1 MRGESE
7 KQLGLLSVI
16 NLEARVRK
24 DHPLRRIK
32 PWADRALGELSPVFA
47 AMYSGIGRPSIP
59 PERLLKSLLLMAF
72 YSVRSD
78 RLFCERLEYDLLFRW
93 FLDMDVEEPG
103 FDASTFSKNR
113 GRLME
118 HEVAPKF
125 FAEVVALARGAR
137 LLDDEHFTVDG
148 TLIEAWA
155 SAKSFRP
162 KSDLGQPPDD
172 NFHGQARR
180 NDTHQSTTDGDARLM
195 RKGNGKEARLSF
207 GAHALMDG
215 RHGLCADLSVTL
227 ATESEPQAAVTML
240 ERQRR
245 ARHRPHTL
253 AADRGYHCRGVVDWC
268 RAHQVRPHVAT
279 LNNRQVPGLDA
290 RTWRTKAYRRSQHI
304 RRGVERIFGWCKGV
318 GGLRKTRY
326 RGLPRVTL
334 HAQLVATAYNLLRI
348 ANLMPV
354 PA

>member
-1 MRGESE
+1 MRGENE

-93 FLDMDVEEPG
+93 FLDMDVEESS
-103 FDASTFSKNR
+103 FDASSFSKNR

-118 HEVAPKF
+118 HEVAGKF
-125 FAEVVALARGAR
+125 FAEVVALARSAR

-162 KSDLGQPPDD
+162 KTDRNQEPDGD
-172 NFHGQARR
+172 FHGQQRR

-195 RKGNGKEARLSF
+195 RKGPGKEARLSF
-207 GAHALMDG
+207 GAHALMDS

-227 ATESEPQAAVTML
+227 ATESEPQAAVTLL

-245 ARHRPHTL
+245 LNHKPFIV

-268 RAHQVRPHVAT
+268 RQYSVTPH
-279 LNNRQVPGLDA
+279 
-290 RTWRTKAYRRSQHI
+290 
-304 RRGVERIFGWCKGV
+304 
-318 GGLRKTRY
+318 
-326 RGLPRVTL
+326 
-334 HAQLVATAYNLLRI
+334 
-348 ANLMPV
+348 
-354 PA
+354 

>member
-1 MRGESE
+1 MRGENE

-78 RLFCERLEYDLLFRW
+78 RLFCERMEYDLLFRW
-93 FLDMDVEEPG
+93 FLDMDVEESG

-113 GRLME
+113 DRLME
-118 HEVAPKF
+118 HEVVGKF
-125 FAEVVALARGAR
+125 FAEVVALARAAR

-162 KSDLGQPPDD
+162 KTDADQGSDD
-172 NFHGQARR
+172 NFHGQQRR
-180 NDTHQSTTDGDARLM
+180 NDTHQSTTDGDSRLA
-195 RKGNGKEARLSF
+195 RKGPGKEARLSF
-207 GAHALMDG
+207 GAHALMDS

-227 ATESEPQAAVTML
+227 ATESEPKAAVSLL

-245 ARHRPHTL
+245 LDHKPFVV
-253 AADRGYHCRGVVDWC
+253 AADRGYHCRGLVDWC
-268 RAHQVRPHVAT
+268 RQNLVTPHVAT
-279 LNNRQVPGLDA
+279 VRNRQVPGLDG
-290 RTWRTKAYRRSQHI
+290 RTLRTKAYRQSQHI
-304 RRGVERIFGWCKGV
+304 RRGVERIFGWCKSV

-326 RGLPRVTL
+326 RGLARVTL

>member
-93 FLDMDVEEPG
+93 FLDMDVEESG

-113 GRLME
+113 GRLLE

-125 FAEVVALARGAR
+125 FAEVVAMARAAR

-162 KSDLGQPPDD
+162 KAEADRPPDD
-172 NFHGQARR
+172 DFYGQKRR
-180 NDTHQSTTDGDARLM
+180 NDTHQSTTDGEARLM
-195 RKGNGKEARLSF
+195 RKAAGKEARLSF

-227 ATESEPQAAVTML
+227 ATESEPQAAVALL
-240 ERQRR
+240 ERQRQQQ
-245 ARHRPHTL
+245 HQPHAV
-253 AADRGYHCRGVVDWC
+253 AADRGYHCRGLVDWC
-268 RAHQVRPHVAT
+268 RTHQVAPHIAT
-279 LNNRQVPGLDA
+279 LSNRRVPGLDG
-290 RTWRTKAYRRSQHI
+290 RTLRTKAYRRSQHL
-304 RRGVERIFGWCKGV
+304 RRGVERIFGWCKSV

-326 RGLPRVTL
+326 RGLARVNL

-348 ANLMPV
+348 ANLLPI

>member
-1 MRGESE
+1 
-7 KQLGLLSVI
+7 
-16 NLEARVRK
+16 
-24 DHPLRRIK
+24 
-32 PWADRALGELSPVFA
+32 
-47 AMYSGIGRPSIP
+47 
-59 PERLLKSLLLMAF
+59 
-72 YSVRSD
+72 
-78 RLFCERLEYDLLFRW
+78 
-93 FLDMDVEEPG
+93 LDMDVEAPG

-113 GRLME
+113 SRLLE

-162 KSDLGQPPDD
+162 KTDADQGPDD
-172 NFHGQARR
+172 DFHGQQRR

-195 RKGNGKEARLSF
+195 RKGVGKEARLSF

-227 ATESEPQAAVTML
+227 ATESEPQAAVAML

-245 ARHRPHTL
+245 QRHRPHTL

-268 RAHQVRPHVAT
+268 RQHQVRPHVAT
-279 LNNRQVPGLDA
+279 LSNRRVPGLDG
-290 RTWRTKAYRRSQHI
+290 RTWSTKAYRRSQHI

-334 HAQLVATAYNLLRI
+334 HVQLVATAYNLLRI
-348 ANLMPV
+348 ANLMPL
-354 PA
+354 AA

>member
-1 MRGESE
+1 MRGENE

-32 PWADRALGELSPVFA
+32 PWADRALMELSPVFG

-78 RLFCERLEYDLLFRW
+78 RLFCERMEYDLLFRW
-93 FLDMDVEEPG
+93 FLDMDVEESG

-118 HEVAPKF
+118 HEVAGKF
-125 FAEVVALARGAR
+125 FAEVVALARAAR

-162 KSDLGQPPDD
+162 KTDADQGPDGD
-172 NFHGQARR
+172 FHGQQRR

-195 RKGNGKEARLSF
+195 RKGPGKEARLSF
-207 GAHALMDG
+207 GAHALMDS

-227 ATESEPQAAVTML
+227 ATESEPRAAVSLL
-240 ERQRR
+240 ERQRQLD
-245 ARHRPHTL
+245 HTPFVV
-253 AADRGYHCRGVVDWC
+253 AADRGYHCRGLVDWC
-268 RAHQVRPHVAT
+268 RQHLVTPHVAT
-279 LNNRQVPGLDA
+279 VRKRQIPGLDG
-290 RTWRTKAYRRSQHI
+290 RTLRTKAYRQSQHI
-304 RRGVERIFGWCKGV
+304 RRGVERIFGWCKSV

-326 RGLPRVTL
+326 RGLDRVTL

>member
-1 MRGESE
+1 MRGEDE

-32 PWADRALGELSPVFA
+32 PWVDRALGDLSPVFA
-47 AMYSGIGRPSIP
+47 GMYSGIGRPSVP

-103 FDASTFSKNR
+103 LDSSTFSKNR

-118 HEVAPKF
+118 HEVAGKF
-125 FAEVVALARGAR
+125 FAEVVALARSAR

-155 SAKSFRP
+155 GAKSFRP
-162 KSDLGQPPDD
+162 KNEPGQDD
-172 NFHGQARR
+172 DFHGQKRR

-195 RKGNGKEARLSF
+195 RKGVGKEARLCF

-215 RHGLCADLSVTL
+215 RHGLCTDLSVTL
-227 ATESEPQAAVTML
+227 ATESEPQAAVALL

-245 ARHRPHTL
+245 QRHRPHTL
-253 AADRGYHCRGVVDWC
+253 AADRGYHCSGVVGWC
-268 RAHQVRPHVAT
+268 RQHGVRPHVAT
-279 LNNRQVPGLDA
+279 LSNRKVPGLDG
-290 RTWRTKAYRRSQHI
+290 RTLRTKAYRRSQHI
-304 RRGVERIFGWCKGV
+304 RRGVERIFGWCKSI

-348 ANLMPV
+348 ANLIPV

>member
-1 MRGESE
+1 MRGENE

-32 PWADRALGELSPVFA
+32 PWADRALAELSPVFA

-78 RLFCERLEYDLLFRW
+78 RLFCERMEYDLLFRW
-93 FLDMDVEEPG
+93 FLDMDVEESG

-118 HEVAPKF
+118 HEVAGKF
-125 FAEVVALARGAR
+125 FAEVVALARAAR

-162 KSDLGQPPDD
+162 KTDADQGPDGD
-172 NFHGQARR
+172 FHGQQRR

-195 RKGNGKEARLSF
+195 RKGPGKEARLSF
-207 GAHALMDG
+207 GAHALMDS

-227 ATESEPQAAVTML
+227 ATESEPRAAVSLL
-240 ERQRR
+240 ERQRQLD
-245 ARHRPHTL
+245 HKPFVV
-253 AADRGYHCRGVVDWC
+253 AADRGYHCRGLVDWC
-268 RAHQVRPHVAT
+268 RQNLVTPHVAT
-279 LNNRQVPGLDA
+279 VRNRQVPGLDG
-290 RTWRTKAYRRSQHI
+290 RTLRTKAYRQSQHI
-304 RRGVERIFGWCKGV
+304 RRGVERIFGWCKSV

-326 RGLPRVTL
+326 RGLDRVTL

-354 PA
+354 PV

>member
-1 MRGESE
+1 
-7 KQLGLLSVI
+7 
-16 NLEARVRK
+16 
-24 DHPLRRIK
+24 
-32 PWADRALGELSPVFA
+32 
-47 AMYSGIGRPSIP
+47 
-59 PERLLKSLLLMAF
+59 
-72 YSVRSD
+72 VRSD

-93 FLDMDVEEPG
+93 FLDMDVEESG

-240 ERQRR
+240 ERRPIAVTTVAAWSIGAGR
-245 ARHRPHTL
+245 IRSGLMSPRSITARCPDSMPARCARKLTDEASTSGAASNASSAGAKAWAVCARP
-253 AADRGYHCRGVVDWC
+253 
-268 RAHQVRPHVAT
+268 AT
-279 LNNRQVPGLDA
+279 ED
-290 RTWRTKAYRRSQHI
+290 
-304 RRGVERIFGWCKGV
+304 C
-318 GGLRKTRY
+318 
-326 RGLPRVTL
+326 
-334 HAQLVATAYNLLRI
+334 
-348 ANLMPV
+348 
-354 PA
+354 PASPSTPNSSPPPIICCASPI

>member
-1 MRGESE
+1 MRGENE
-7 KQLGLLSVI
+7 RQLGLLSVI
-16 NLEARVRK
+16 NLEARVRA

-32 PWADRALGELSPVFA
+32 SWADQALREMSPVFG

-93 FLDMDVEEPG
+93 FLDMDVEESS
-103 FDASTFSKNR
+103 FDASSFSKNR

-118 HEVAPKF
+118 HEVAGKF
-125 FAEVVALARGAR
+125 FAEVVALARSAR

-162 KSDLGQPPDD
+162 KTDRNQEPDGD
-172 NFHGQARR
+172 FHGQQRR

-195 RKGNGKEARLSF
+195 RKGPGKEARLSF
-207 GAHALMDG
+207 GAHALMDS

-227 ATESEPQAAVTML
+227 ATESEPQAAVTLL

-245 ARHRPHTL
+245 LNHKPFIV

-268 RAHQVRPHVAT
+268 RQYLVTPHVAT
-279 LNNRQVPGLDA
+279 VRNRQIPGLDG
-290 RTWRTKAYRRSQHI
+290 RTLRTKAYRQSQYI
-304 RRGVERIFGWCKGV
+304 RRGVERIFGWCKSV

-326 RGLPRVTL
+326 RGLDRVNL

-354 PA
+354 PP